1 MAEDAAPGGGDA
13 DPPGPPSSGL
23 SGHQGPPQ
31 GLSNIIPTAGFEG
44 GPVECNTSP
53 TLWSTVQDRVYS

>member
-1 MAEDAAPGGGDA
+1 MPLLVVAMLTLQAPQA
-13 DPPGPPSSGL
+13 QACL
-23 SGHQGPPQ
+23 GPPQ

-44 GPVECNTSP
+44 GPVECDTSP